1 MIDLH
6 THILPSL
13 DDGARDLEEALA
25 MARMAVRDGITAAV
39 ATPHFFRDGLETF
52 QGDLIRRKRDEFQSV
67 LHRERISLN
76 VHLGA
81 EVHVSHDLLSKVL
94 KYREY
99 LMLNRSSYL
108 FIEFPSDHIFK
119 GVKNLIFELMTE
131 GIHPIITHPERN
143 TVFQRNPALLFELV
157 ETGVLIQMNSGSLTG
172 AYGSQV
178 RKTAVEL
185 LRNKMVHFLASD
197 CHSTKGLVPNLSEA
211 LHTIREQHGDALAN
225 ALVQYNPQAVLDNGE
240 IPYQPDP
247 RSPVEAERSFKI
259 RLPSIFGS
267 K

>member
-13 DDGARDLEEALA
+13 DDGARDLKEALA

-39 ATPHFFRDGLETF
+39 ATPHFFRDGVETF
-52 QGDLIRRKRDEFQSV
+52 QGDLIRRKRDEFQAA
-67 LHRERISLN
+67 LHRERIPLT

-94 KYREY
+94 KYKGY

-108 FIEFPSDHIFK
+108 FIEFPSDHIFR

-131 GIHPIITHPERN
+131 GVRPIITHPERN
-143 TVFQRNPALLFELV
+143 SVFQRNPGLLFELV

-178 RKTAVEL
+178 RKTAL
-185 LRNKMVHFLASD
+185 DFLRCKMVHFLASD
-197 CHSTKGLVPNLSEA
+197 CHSTKGLIPNLSEA
-211 LHTIREQHGDALAN
+211 LLIIREQYGDAPSKS
-225 ALVQYNPQAVLDNGE
+225 LVEDNPQAVLDNGE

-247 RSPVEAERSFKI
+247 RNPVEAERSFKI